1 MGETSDRIRRE
12 IERTRAEL
20 TQDTDRLVN
29 RADPRAVIDRR
40 THRMRRK
47 AGKVKDRIMGSI
59 PSQGSGEDSTKSSL
73 RQNAGQLTDAVG
85 AAPRQAVQQTQGNP
99 LAAGLIAFGAGL
111 LAASL
116 ISESKAERRAA
127 QQVQDRA
134 GAMIEPV
141 GQAVSESVDQ
151 VKEQATE
158 SARDAGES
166 LKESASDRARSTGE
180 QARQEAKSASEEMRG
195 S

>member
-1 MGETSDRIRRE
+1 MGETSDRIRQE

-20 TQDTDRLVN
+20 TQDTERLVN

-47 AGKVKDRIMGSI
+47 AGEVKDRIMGSI
-59 PSQGSGEDSTKSSL
+59 PSQGSGEDSTESSL
-73 RQNAGQLTDAVG
+73 RQNAGQITDAVG
-85 AAPRQAVQQTQGNP
+85 SAPQQAVRQTQGNP

-116 ISESKAERRAA
+116 ISESKAERRVA

-134 GAMIEPV
+134 GPMIEPV
-141 GQAVSESVDQ
+141 GQAVSESVDR

-158 SARDAGES
+158 SARDAGET
-166 LKESASDRARSTGE
+166 LKGSASERARSTGE
-180 QARQEAKSASEEMRG
+180 QTRREAKSASEEMRG

>member
-1 MGETSDRIRRE
+1 MGETSDRIRQD

-20 TQDTDRLVN
+20 TQDTDRLVD
-29 RADPRAVIDRR
+29 RANPRKAIDRR

-47 AGKVKDRIMGSI
+47 AGEVKDRVMGSI
-59 PSQGSGEDSTKSSL
+59 PSQGSGGSSTRSSI
-73 RQNAGQLTDAVG
+73 RQNAEQMTDAVRS
-85 AAPRQAVQQTQGNP
+85 APQQAVQQTRGNP

-116 ISESKAERRAA
+116 ISESRAERRAA
-127 QQVQDRA
+127 RQVQDRA

-141 GQAVSESVDQ
+141 EQAVSGSVDR
-151 VKEQATE
+151 VKEQATDSTRE
-158 SARDAGES
+158 AGEH

-180 QARQEAKSASEEMRG
+180 QARHEAKSASEEMRG

>member
-1 MGETSDRIRRE
+1 MGETSDRIRQD

-29 RADPRAVIDRR
+29 RADPRAAIDRR
-40 THRMRRK
+40 ANRMRRK
-47 AGKVKDRIMGSI
+47 AGEVKDRVMGSI
-59 PSQGSGEDSTKSSL
+59 PSQGSSKDSTGSSI
-73 RQNAGQLTDAVG
+73 RQNAGQMADAVKS
-85 AAPRQAVQQTQGNP
+85 APQQAVQQTQGNP

-116 ISESKAERRAA
+116 ISESRAERRAA
-127 QQVQDRA
+127 REVQDRA
-134 GAMIEPV
+134 GTMIAPAE
-141 GQAVSESVDQ
+141 QALSESVDR

-166 LKESASDRARSTGE
+166 LKESASDRAQSTGE
-180 QARQEAKSASEEMRG
+180 QARHEAKSTSEKMRG